1 MSHFLNWGG
10 FTTIDASQQ
19 VHEGDLFKAD
29 SRQNNA
35 RMRAAIQL
43 CSRVTFTPI
52 PQEVISTDTPPE
64 VQTVPT
70 PGPSLEST
78 RIFAGLYDTMPS
90 AALGRVRKEIVD
102 GEVGYEKTITAAP
115 DAQEPIPESK
125 PAPLPP
131 PKSPTIP
138 SPKPIKRPPISPEMK
153 QKLES
158 QLHAA
163 RQLRLAAMP
172 VRRKQLK
179 PAAIEPVKK
188 PKLESHQ
195 LSHDQGEIPVVE
207 EKQEKKSFLAKLVGL
222 FAR

>member
-10 FTTIDASQQ
+10 FATIDTSQTAL
-19 VHEGDLFKAD
+19 EGELFKAD

-35 RMRAAIQL
+35 RMRAALHL
-43 CSRVTFTPI
+43 CSRVTLTPI
-52 PQEVISTDTPPE
+52 PQGVVSTDTTPE
-64 VQTVPT
+64 VQNVPT
-70 PGPSLEST
+70 PGPSLESA

-102 GEVGYEKTITAAP
+102 GEVGYEKTITTAP
-115 DAQEPIPESK
+115 TPVAQEPIPEPK
-125 PAPLPP
+125 PAASPPSPP
-131 PKSPTIP
+131 PIP
-138 SPKPIKRPPISPEMK
+138 QPIKRTPISPEEK

-163 RQLRLAAMP
+163 RQLRLATMP
-172 VRRKQLK
+172 VKRKQLK
-179 PAAIEPVKK
+179 PTVIEPVKN

-195 LSHDQGEIPVVE
+195 LSFDQADIPIVE
-207 EKQEKKSFLAKLVGL
+207 ENQKKSFLSKLAGL